1 MPQNIHSF
9 TARQHMLKN
18 DFEVYHYRNEHLGE
32 VALHHH
38 DFYEIYLFIS
48 GEVSYTVESRTYH
61 LTPGDVLLISPLELH
76 QPRVNPDNGPYER
89 LVLWIGRNYLEQLSS
104 TQTSLTRC
112 FDSSRPEHSNLL
124 RMAPGAE
131 AEVRSL
137 MEQLSALSNDTS
149 YGSDLL
155 AKSLLIQLLVKLNRQ
170 AVAAPA
176 RAQDCSTDR
185 VVDAVLQ
192 YINVHYNEPLTLD
205 DLSARFFI
213 SKYHLLRKFDAQV
226 GATVH
231 RYILQ
236 KRLLIAKQLLASGVQ
251 PTEVYRHCGFGDY
264 TNFYRSF
271 KAEYHITPRQ
281 FAREARETPSALPV
295 E

>member
-1 MPQNIHSF
+1 MRQNIHSF
-9 TARQHMLKN
+9 TQRQHMLRS
-18 DFEVYHYRNEHLGE
+18 DFEVYHYRNDRLED

-38 DFYEIYLFIS
+38 DFYEVYLFIS
-48 GEVSYTVESRTYH
+48 GEVTYTVESRTYH
-61 LTPGDVLLISPLELH
+61 LLPGDVLLISPLELH
-76 QPRVNPDNGPYER
+76 QPRVSTDIGPYER
-89 LVLWIGRNYLEQLSS
+89 LVLWVGRTYLEQLSS
-104 TQTSLTRC
+104 PQTSLTRC
-112 FDSSRPEHSNLL
+112 FDSSRPDHSNLL
-124 RMAPGAE
+124 RMPAAVS
-131 AEVRSL
+131 ASIHSL
-137 MEQLSALSNDTS
+137 MQELADLSADSS

-155 AKSLLIQLLVKLNRQ
+155 AKSLLLQLLVVLNRQ
-170 AVAAPA
+170 AVRSSVPGT
-176 RAQDCSTDR
+176 DCSTDR

-281 FAREARETPSALPV
+281 FARQAQGAALP
-295 E
+295 EE

>member
-1 MPQNIHSF
+1 MKQEIQSF
-9 TARQHMLKN
+9 TQRQHMLKT
-18 DFEVYHYRNEHLGE
+18 DFEVYHYRNDRLDE

-38 DFYEIYLFIS
+38 DFYEVYLFIS
-48 GEVSYTVESRTYH
+48 GEVTYTVESRTYH
-61 LTPGDVLLISPLELH
+61 LRPGDILLISPLELH
-76 QPRVNPDNGPYER
+76 QPRVSSEVGPYER
-89 LVLWIGRNYLEQLSS
+89 LVLWIGRAYLEQLSS
-104 TQTSLTRC
+104 AQTSLTRC

-124 RMAPGAE
+124 RLPSAAGGE
-131 AEVRSL
+131 LRGL
-137 MEQLSALSNDTS
+137 MHRLSTLSGDAA
-149 YGSDLL
+149 YGSDLM
-155 AKSLLIQLLVKLNRQ
+155 AKSLLLQLLVLLNRH
-170 AVAAPA
+170 AIAAQVPGKNY
-176 RAQDCSTDR
+176 STDH

-192 YINVHYNEPLTLD
+192 YINVHYNESLTLD
-205 DLSARFFI
+205 ELSARFFI

-264 TNFYRSF
+264 TSFYRSF

-281 FAREARETPSALPV
+281 FAREAQSPPQAE
-295 E
+295 